1 MSRGTVLT
9 SLTAIFG
16 SSGDKPDE
24 NEAESEKLLNL
35 YWNRAELKK
44 EFAELRS
51 EKFRLQDRVKEHE
64 GATARVQQ
72 QLDHLENLLLDP
84 EWVHNIV
91 TCFHL
96 RGLNLRCQAKL
107 AKFAEQL
114 KLQREQRQQSQ
125 LVDDWN
131 ELRRE
136 EGAGVE
142 QQIGEQRVQIQMLED
157 HLQAERH
164 RLATMSGFLR
174 IFRRRSATAGL
185 DSIAENVHEAQE
197 NEEYLL
203 AKLEEVENRQPPD
216 TQGLDV
222 ATKRLI
228 NHMILSFSQQLYLH
242 LNEDDLGEIAKESG
256 EKSAGA
262 INYGSKDTCDEILE
276 RVKNCVDSLEDASDF
291 ADVLQRRAKVI
302 AEKAKYR
309 GNDDAVPVSASVS
322 IIYSI
327 DANGV
332 IRESELNMLGEN
344 YWNLSQVM
352 SR

>member
-1 MSRGTVLT
+1 MLKGTALT

-16 SSGDKPDE
+16 SSGDKPEE
-24 NEAESEKLLNL
+24 NESESEKLLNL

-44 EFAELRS
+44 EFAELRG
-51 EKFRLQDRVKEHE
+51 EKFRLQDRIKEHE

-72 QLDHLENLLLDP
+72 KLDHLENLLLDP

-91 TCFHL
+91 TYFQL

-131 ELRRE
+131 ELRCE

-174 IFRRRSATAGL
+174 IFRRRSATASL
-185 DSIAENVHEAQE
+185 DSIAGSIDEAQE

-203 AKLEEVENRQPPD
+203 AKLEEIENRQPPD

-256 EKSAGA
+256 EKSAGG

-291 ADVLQRRAKVI
+291 ADVLQRRAGMI
-302 AEKAKYR
+302 AEKAQYR

-332 IRESELNMLGEN
+332 IRESELNLLGEN
-344 YWNLSQVM
+344 YWNLSQVL

>member
-1 MSRGTVLT
+1 MLRGTSLT

-16 SSGDKPDE
+16 SSGDKPEE
-24 NEAESEKLLNL
+24 NEAESDKLLNL

-44 EFAELRS
+44 NFAELRS
-51 EKFRLQDRVKEHE
+51 EKFRLQDRIKEHE

-84 EWVHNIV
+84 EWVYNIV
-91 TCFHL
+91 TYFQL

-114 KLQREQRQQSQ
+114 KQQREQREQSQ

-131 ELRRE
+131 ELHRE
-136 EGAGVE
+136 EAAGIE
-142 QQIGEQRVQIQMLED
+142 QQVREQRMQIQLLED

-174 IFRRRSATAGL
+174 LFRRRSVTAGL
-185 DSIAENVHEAQE
+185 DGLAENIESAQE
-197 NEEYLL
+197 NEEFLL
-203 AKLEEVENRQPPD
+203 LKVEEIENRQPPD

-242 LNEDDLGEIAKESG
+242 LNEDALGDITKEAG
-256 EKSAGA
+256 DKSAGA
-262 INYGSKDTCDEILE
+262 INYGSKDACDDILA
-276 RVKNCVDSLEDASDF
+276 RVRNCVDSLEGVSDF
-291 ADVLQRRAKVI
+291 ADVLQRRAKLI
-302 AEKAKYR
+302 AEKARYR
-309 GNDDAVPVSASVS
+309 GHDDAVPVSASVS
-322 IIYSI
+322 IIYLI

-332 IRESELNMLGEN
+332 IRESEVNMLGQN
-344 YWNLSQVM
+344 FWNLTHVL